1 MFYNVCNKY
10 RKFKKKLKYHIF
22 LQKMYDFFPLLT
34 ESVVMSI
41 KKDI

>member
-1 MFYNVCNKY
+1 MFVINTENL
-10 RKFKKKLKYHIF
+10 KKLKYHIF